1 MSGKKDEKCYRP
13 DNSTQP
19 TEYAVPGAA
28 DEADLKTGYSSVGLL
43 PRSRLDSQKLAHP
56 DQV

>member
-13 DNSTQP
+13 ENSTPP
-19 TEYAVPGAA
+19 TEYAVPEAA
-28 DEADLKTGYSSVGLL
+28 DEADLETGYSSAELL
-43 PRSRLDSQKLAHP
+43 PRSRLDSQKLAHH